1 MGTVV
6 KSLKNTCRRMKVK
19 NKQLEAVKTF
29 CAAALLSLDRLA
41 ESPEYQ
47 TAIRKA
53 FLEGSKAALDG
64 VAAALKDIEE
74 KGQ

>member
-29 CAAALLSLDRLA
+29 CAAALQNLEPLIKNK
-41 ESPEYQ
+41 YQ
-47 TAIRKA
+47 TDTRRM
-53 FLEGSKAALDG
+53 FMEGSKAALEG
-64 VAAALKDIEE
+64 VVAAIKDIEE